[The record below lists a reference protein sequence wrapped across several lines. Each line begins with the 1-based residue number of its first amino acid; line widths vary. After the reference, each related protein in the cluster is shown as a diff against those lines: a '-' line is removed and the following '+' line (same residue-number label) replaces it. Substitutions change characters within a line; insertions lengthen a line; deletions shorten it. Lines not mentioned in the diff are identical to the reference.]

1 MLGSRRLSA
10 IIYLVTAAVYLGAGY
25 FLGVHHG
32 FLMGDALSRVSAA
45 QSVLFSR
52 DPHVAAIGFIFTPL
66 TALVQLP
73 AVGLSGIWQPLT
85 EFAYSGSIM
94 SALFMA
100 GAAVQI
106 FGIGSDRALP
116 RTFTLFITAMF
127 AFNPMIVFYASNGM
141 SEAPFIFFV
150 CWAVRRL
157 IAWATD
163 DDVHHLATAGIALA
177 LGYLTRYDAVAAIA
191 AASILVGAIT
201 ATRSAKHLRWKRA
214 LLDGGLIA
222 LPGFFAFVGWA
233 ATSWLITGEAFAQ
246 FTSQYGNSAIM
257 QQSGSGKPT
266 EFVPGLEFAITST
279 LMLAPTLIVL
289 AIGSGLAG
297 WWRRDWFPLLFP
309 LLVFGAVLAFQA
321 YSYASG
327 STFGFLRF
335 YILALPM
342 AATMAVLIL
351 PARAC
356 TITKRRGRYAPRQ
369 SLSPVRHPT
378 PRHLTGRTRVW
389 PAFVVSALLLAVTVP
404 SSAWAMSKPKYAPQ
418 EYALGAILAP
428 EPENVSERKATE
440 HRIVATFSTERGIA
454 RYLDGLDLPEGSVL
468 ADTVYGFAVVV
479 ASAKPKT
486 FVVPSDQDF
495 TAILNDPASNNVQY
509 LLAVP
514 NSGRGQSDALNI
526 RYPTL
531 YDTGADIATL
541 ALEVPNDGENQPEWR
556 IYQVLAD
563 VEN

>member
-1 MLGSRRLSA
+1 MLSDRRVSA
-10 IIYLVTAAVYLGAGY
+10 IIFGLTAVVYLGVGY

-32 FLMGDALSRVSAA
+32 FVMGDALSRVSAA

-73 AVGLSGIWQPLT
+73 AVGLSGIWQPMT

-116 RTFTLFITAMF
+116 RAYTLFITAVF
-127 AFNPMIVFYASNGM
+127 ALNPMIVFYASNGM

-150 CWAVRRL
+150 CWAIRRL

-177 LGYLTRYDAVAAIA
+177 LAYLTRYDAVAAIA

-201 ATRSAKHLRWKRA
+201 ATRSAKHLRRRRA
-214 LLDGGLIA
+214 LLDGALIA
-222 LPGFFAFVGWA
+222 LPGFFAFLGWA
-233 ATSWLITGEAFAQ
+233 ATSWLITGQAFAQ

-257 QQSGSGKPT
+257 QQSDGGTPE
-266 EFVPGLEFAITST
+266 EFVPGLEFAFTST
-279 LMLAPTLIVL
+279 VLLAPTLIPL
-289 AIGSGLAG
+289 ALLAGVAG
-297 WWRRDWFPLLFP
+297 WWRRDWLPLLFP
-309 LLVFGAVLAFQA
+309 LLILGAVLAFQA

-342 AATMAVLIL
+342 AATMAILLL

-356 TITKRRGRYAPRQ
+356 TITKRRGKYAPGQ
-369 SLSPVRHPT
+369 SLSAGRHPT
-378 PRHLTGRTRVW
+378 PRHRISRAPAW
-389 PAFVVSALLLAVTVP
+389 PVFVMSALLLAITVP
-404 SSAWAMSKPKYAPQ
+404 SSALAMSKPEYAPQ
-418 EYALGAILAP
+418 EYALGAVLAP
-428 EPENVSERKATE
+428 QPDNASERKATE
-440 HRIVATFSTERGIA
+440 HRIAATFSTEREMA
-454 RYLDGLDLPEGSVL
+454 RYLDGLDLPEGSIL
-468 ADTVYGFAVVV
+468 TDTVYGFAVVA
-479 ASAKPKT
+479 ASKKPRT

-495 TAILNDPASNNVQY
+495 TAILNDPAANNVEY
-509 LLAVP
+509 LLVVP
-514 NSGRGQSDALNI
+514 NSGRGESDALNL

-541 ALEVPNDGENQPEWR
+541 ALNVPNDGENQPEWR
-556 IYQVLAD
+556 IYRVLGD
-563 VEN
+563 VED

>member
-1 MLGSRRLSA
+1 MLSSRRLSV
-10 IIYLVTAAVYLGAGY
+10 IIYLVTAVVYLGVGY

-32 FLMGDALSRVSAA
+32 FLLGDALSRVSAA

-73 AVGLSGIWQPLT
+73 TVALSGIWQPMT

-94 SALFMA
+94 SSLFMA

-116 RTFTLFITAMF
+116 RTFTLFITAVF
-127 AFNPMIVFYASNGM
+127 AFNPMILFYASNGM
-141 SEAPFIFFV
+141 SEAPFIFFT

-163 DDVHHLATAGIALA
+163 DDVHHLAAAGIALA

-201 ATRSAKHLRWKRA
+201 AARSAKHLRWKRA
-214 LLDGGLIA
+214 MLDGGLIV
-222 LPGFFAFVGWA
+222 LPGFFAFLGWA
-233 ATSWLITGEAFAQ
+233 VTSWLITGQAFAQ
-246 FTSQYGNSAIM
+246 FSSQYGNSAIL
-257 QQSGSGKPT
+257 QQSGTQTPT
-266 EFVPGLEFAITST
+266 EFIPGLEFALTST
-279 LMLAPTLIVL
+279 VMLAPTLIPL
-289 AIGSGLAG
+289 AILSGVAG
-297 WWRRDWFPLLFP
+297 WWRHDWVPLLFP
-309 LLVFGAVLAFQA
+309 LFVFGAVLTFQA

-342 AATMAVLIL
+342 AATMAVLLL
-351 PARAC
+351 PPRAC
-356 TITKRRGRYAPRQ
+356 TITKRRGKYAPRQ
-369 SLSPVRHPT
+369 SLSPDRFPGS
-378 PRHLTGRTRVW
+378 PNRTGRLRVW
-389 PAFVVSALLLAVTVP
+389 SAFTASALLLAVTVP
-404 SSAWAMSKPKYAPQ
+404 SSAWAMSNPEHAPQ
-418 EYALGAILAP
+418 EYGLGAILAP
-428 EPENVSERKATE
+428 EPDNVSERKATE
-440 HRIVATFSTERGIA
+440 HRIAATFSTERGMA
-454 RYLDGLDLPEGSVL
+454 EYLDGLDLPEGSVL

-479 ASAKPKT
+479 ASTKPKT

-495 TAILNDPASNNVQY
+495 TAILNDPAANNVQY

-514 NSGRGQSDALNI
+514 NSGRGESDALNI

-531 YDTGADIATL
+531 YETGADIATL

-556 IYQVLAD
+556 IYRVLAE
-563 VEN
+563 VED

>member
-1 MLGSRRLSA
+1 MLSSRRLSA
-10 IIYLVTAAVYLGAGY
+10 IIYIVTAVVYLGVGY

-32 FLMGDALSRVSAA
+32 FLLGDALSRVSAA

-73 AVGLSGIWQPLT
+73 TVALSGIWQPMT

-94 SALFMA
+94 SSLFMA

-116 RTFTLFITAMF
+116 RTFTLFITAVF
-127 AFNPMIVFYASNGM
+127 AFNPMILFYASNGM
-141 SEAPFIFFV
+141 SEAPFIFFTS
-150 CWAVRRL
+150 WAVRRL

-163 DDVHHLATAGIALA
+163 DDVHHLAAAGIALA

-191 AASILVGAIT
+191 AASILVSAIT
-201 ATRSAKHLRWKRA
+201 ATRGGKHLRWKRA
-214 LLDGGLIA
+214 LLDGGLVV
-222 LPGFFAFVGWA
+222 LPGFFAFLGWA
-233 ATSWLITGEAFAQ
+233 VTSWLITGQAFAQ
-246 FTSQYGNSAIM
+246 FSSQYGNSAIL
-257 QQSGSGKPT
+257 QQSSAETPT
-266 EFVPGLEFAITST
+266 EFIPGLEFALTST
-279 LMLAPTLIVL
+279 VMLAPTLIPL
-289 AIGSGLAG
+289 AILSGVAG
-297 WWRRDWFPLLFP
+297 WWRRDWVPLLFP
-309 LLVFGAVLAFQA
+309 LFVFGAVLAFQA

-342 AATMAVLIL
+342 AATMAVLLL
-351 PARAC
+351 PPRAC
-356 TITKRRGRYAPRQ
+356 TITKRRGKYAPRQ
-369 SLSPVRHPT
+369 SLSPDRYPES
-378 PRHLTGRTRVW
+378 PNRTGRPRVW
-389 PAFVVSALLLAVTVP
+389 SAFAASALLLAVTVP
-404 SSAWAMSKPKYAPQ
+404 SSAWAMSNPEHAPQ
-418 EYALGAILAP
+418 EYGLGAILAP
-428 EPENVSERKATE
+428 EPDNVSERKATE
-440 HRIVATFSTERGIA
+440 HRIAATFSTERGMA
-454 RYLDGLDLPEGSVL
+454 EYLDGLDLPEGSVL

-479 ASAKPKT
+479 ASTKPKT

-495 TAILNDPASNNVQY
+495 TAILNDPAANNVQY

-514 NSGRGQSDALNI
+514 NTGRGESDALNI

-531 YDTGADIATL
+531 YETGADIATL

-556 IYQVLAD
+556 IYRVLAD
-563 VEN
+563 DED